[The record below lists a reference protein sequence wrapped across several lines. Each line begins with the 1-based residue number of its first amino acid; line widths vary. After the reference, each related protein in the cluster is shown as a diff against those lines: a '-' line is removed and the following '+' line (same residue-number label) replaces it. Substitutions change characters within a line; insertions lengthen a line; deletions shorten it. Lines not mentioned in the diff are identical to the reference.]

1 MSTSDKIDRVLTNRI
16 LGLPIFAAVMT
27 LVYYIAISTVG
38 GALTDWT
45 NDVFRRRVDRSGGTE
60 LL

>member
-1 MSTSDKIDRVLTNRI
+1 MSTSDKIDRILTNRI
-16 LGLPIFAAVMT
+16 LGLPIFIAVMT

-45 NDVFRRRVDRSGGTE
+45 NDVFVGEWIVPAVRAS
-60 LL
+60 